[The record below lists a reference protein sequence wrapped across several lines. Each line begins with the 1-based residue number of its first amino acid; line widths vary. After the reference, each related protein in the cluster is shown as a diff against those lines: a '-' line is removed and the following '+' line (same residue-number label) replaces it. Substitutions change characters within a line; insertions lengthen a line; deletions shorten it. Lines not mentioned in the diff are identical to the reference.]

1 MPARR
6 RRPPVAVSWTGVAYR
21 ATSYDVPLWSRPNR
35 RSGRWNI
42 AGDGCTQYMCLVTS
56 APFAEVLRQENLR
69 TEAEAATYSTTIWQL
84 RVDEGAIADYS
95 SFERAEAAGF
105 PAEALVEDDHERCQ
119 VEAQWLKSHGI
130 RGLLSPSAAL
140 PGSISLTLF
149 GARVAIAWDASVS
162 LASTIPAGKVASGH
176 PPRGLVAQVR
186 YFGES
191 HSGLVAHQASA
202 GEHGARR
209 PRHQ

>member
-6 RRPPVAVSWTGVAYR
+6 RRRPIATSWTGIAYR

-42 AGDGCTQYMCLVTS
+42 AGDGCTQYMCLDTS
-56 APFAEVLRQENLR
+56 APFAEVLRQEDLR
-69 TEAEAATYSTTIWQL
+69 TEPEAATYSTTIWQL

-119 VEAQWLKSHGI
+119 AEAQWLKSHGI

-140 PGSISLTLF
+140 PGSTSLTLF
-149 GARVAIAWDASVS
+149 GSRVAIAWDAAVS
-162 LASTIPAGKVASGH
+162 LASTVPAGKVVTGH

-186 YFGES
+186 YYGEP
-191 HSGLVAHQASA
+191 HSGLVTHLAAAAHVR
-202 GEHGARR
+202 GKRR
-209 PRHQ
+209 PE